1 MKVITRQKFYDR
13 GKGLTPGEL
22 VRVAKGHEGECAIS
36 VYCYGPKTFE
46 TKETCSVEEALALV
60 GKTPVTWIQV
70 RGIQDEHRIRS
81 LCEGLGMHR
90 LAVED
95 VLSSDSRSKF
105 EEFGPNLFVVSKAAM
120 MNKERDSMTIEQ
132 ISIFLGEG
140 FLLSIQEGDEPLYNP
155 VIQRLQHS
163 TSRVRNSDV
172 SYLLFALLDVKNDY
186 LMNILDAM
194 DSDIVEIEE
203 AMLSEDNDEEEVDI
217 ETLYQKKRALLMLM
231 RIVLPMRD
239 NANRL
244 ELIDHPLIPDENR
257 YFFRDLAD
265 YSRRAADR
273 VEHARLIMQNMQE
286 FHHAEQEHKINRVM
300 KVLTVIATLF
310 LPLTFIAGV
319 YGMNFSHDSPWNMPE
334 LYWYYGYPA
343 CLGVMATIFFGFLFW
358 FKKQKWI

>member
-1 MKVITRQKFYDR
+1 MRIITRQKLYER
-13 GKGLTPGEL
+13 GSGLAPGEL
-22 VRVAKGHEGECAIS
+22 IRTAQGHEGNCAIT
-36 VYCYGPKTFE
+36 VHCYGPDKLE
-46 TKETCSVEEALALV
+46 TIESCEPEKALACL
-60 GKTPVTWIQV
+60 GKGHITWIQV
-70 RGIQDEHRIRS
+70 RGVHDETHIRA

-90 LAVED
+90 LAIED
-95 VLSSDSRSKF
+95 VLSADSRSKF
-105 EEFGPNLFVVSKAAM
+105 EEFGPRLFVVSKAAI
-120 MNKERDSMTIEQ
+120 MNDARDSITIEQ
-132 ISIFLGEG
+132 VSIFIGEG
-140 FLLSIQEGDEPLYNP
+140 FLLSIQEGDEPIFEP
-155 VIQRLQHS
+155 VVQRLNHP
-163 TSRVRNSDV
+163 TSRVRQRDV
-172 SYLLFALLDVKNDY
+172 SYLLFALLDIKNDY
-186 LMNILDAM
+186 LMNIIDSLDK
-194 DSDIVEIEE
+194 DIVEIEE
-203 AMLSEDNDEEEVDI
+203 AMLSDEIEVDI

-244 ELIDHPLIPDENR
+244 ELLDHPLIKEDDR

-319 YGMNFSHDSPWNMPE
+319 YGMNFDHDKSPWNMPE

-343 CLGVMATIFFGFLFW
+343 CLLFMASIFFSFLWW